1 MEIVLEALGAC
12 MAMDVVPILRKQ
24 RMTVTDFSVELSAD
38 RMETHPKVFSN
49 IRMDIQLVSP
59 DATLHDLAR
68 AVQLSQSKYCSV
80 STMLV
85 RSRCRVSWQATLVNP
100 DFRSEEKSSSNGFSV
115 NDILL

>member
-68 AVQLSQSKYCSV
+68 RRAAFAK
-80 STMLV
+80 
-85 RSRCRVSWQATLVNP
+85 
-100 DFRSEEKSSSNGFSV
+100 
-115 NDILL
+115 